1 MSHQA
6 PWSPEAEQ
14 SVLGALLLDNS
25 AFDRV
30 RGLLKRE
37 SFFDHRHAVIWQ
49 ATSDLLTS
57 GKAADVVTVFDA
69 LPDDKR
75 EDIGGLAYLHQ
86 LAQGTPSITSARQ
99 YAEIVRERAARR
111 ELLATADEI
120 RSLAESA
127 ADVGQAV
134 AEAQAA
140 IARVSAP
147 DRAAELPPFRLLS
160 VADVHALPAAIDRV
174 HGVYPAKGVGAIYG
188 PSGSGKSFLVIDL
201 MAAVAGADSWFGHKV
216 RPGRVV
222 YVMLEGAAGLAKR
235 IRAWEEVN
243 ERPFPD
249 GVSFLVESFRL
260 LERDHVLSLASAID
274 ALGGADVVVIDTL
287 NRAAPGADENSP
299 EDAGRMLEA
308 LQQLQNMIGGLVLV
322 VHHTGKDATKGM
334 RGHSSLFAAMDGA
347 IVTTRSGDVREW
359 SIDKVKDGRD
369 GEAHPYR
376 LRAVEVGEDEDGD
389 PITSCAVVQPEQGAY
404 VPELNRP
411 RPPKG
416 GNQRI
421 VYDALGP
428 LFREAHAFGKAGAP
442 ATRPCIE
449 LEAAVLKVRDRLT
462 VEPKRRTERAR
473 QAITGLVASGVLGSN
488 EGWIWLV

>member
-1 MSHQA
+1 MSQPL

-25 AFDRV
+25 VFDRV

-37 SFFDHRHAVIWQ
+37 AFFDHRHAAIWQ
-49 ATSDLLTS
+49 AASELLTA

-69 LPDDKR
+69 LPEDKR
-75 EDIGGLAYLHQ
+75 EECGGLAYLNQ
-86 LAQGTPSITSARQ
+86 LAQGTPSIASAPQ
-99 YAEIVRERAARR
+99 YAEIVRDRAVLRQ
-111 ELLATADEI
+111 LLAASDEI
-120 RSLAESA
+120 RSLAEKA

-134 AEAQAA
+134 TEAQAA
-140 IARVSAP
+140 LARVAAP
-147 DRAAELPPFRLLS
+147 ERAAGLPPFRLLS
-160 VADVHALPAAIDRV
+160 VADVQALPAALDRV
-174 HGVYPAKGVGAIYG
+174 HGVYPAQGVGAIYG

-201 MAAVAGADSWFGHKV
+201 MAAIASAESWFGHKV

-243 ERPFPD
+243 QRPFPD

-260 LERDHVLSLASAID
+260 LERDHVTSLAIAIEGM
-274 ALGGADVVVIDTL
+274 GGADVVVIDTL

-299 EDAGRMLEA
+299 EDAGRMLDA
-308 LQQLQNMIGGLVLV
+308 LQQLQSMLGGLVLV

-347 IVTTRSGDVREW
+347 IVTTRSGDAREW
-359 SIDKVKDGRD
+359 AIDKVKDGRD
-369 GEAHPYR
+369 GDAHPYR
-376 LRAVEVGEDEDGD
+376 LRAVEVGQDEDGD
-389 PITSCAVVQPEQGAY
+389 PITSCAVVQPDEGED

-428 LFREAHAFGKAGAP
+428 LFRDAHTFGKAGAP
-442 ATRPCIE
+442 AIRPCIE

>member
-1 MSHQA
+1 MTVQA
-6 PWSPEAEQ
+6 
-14 SVLGALLLDNS
+14 LDDAIN
-25 AFDRV
+25 
-30 RGLLKRE
+30 
-37 SFFDHRHAVIWQ
+37 
-49 ATSDLLTS
+49 
-57 GKAADVVTVFDA
+57 AA
-69 LPDDKR
+69 
-75 EDIGGLAYLHQ
+75 GG
-86 LAQGTPSITSARQ
+86 
-99 YAEIVRERAARR
+99 
-111 ELLATADEI
+111 
-120 RSLAESA
+120 SA
-127 ADVGQAV
+127 AVVDRDLRRW
-134 AEAQAA
+134 AEDDTPA
-140 IARVSAP
+140 
-147 DRAAELPPFRLLS
+147 LPPFRLLS
-160 VADVHALPAAIDRV
+160 VADIRALPPALDRV
-174 HGVYPAKGVGAIYG
+174 HGIYPVQGVGAIYG

-201 MAAVAGADSWFGHKV
+201 MAAVAGSASWFGHKV

-260 LERDHVLSLASAID
+260 LDRDHVHSLAGAID

-299 EDAGRMLEA
+299 EDAGRMLDA

-347 IVTTRSGDVREW
+347 IVTTRSGDAREW
-359 SIDKVKDGRD
+359 AIDKVKDGRD
-369 GEAHPYR
+369 GDAHPYR

-389 PITSCAVVQPEQGAY
+389 PITSCAVVLPGEGEEL
-404 VPELNRP
+404 PELNRP

-428 LFREAHAFGKAGAP
+428 LFREAHTFGKAGAP
-442 ATRPCIE
+442 AIRPCIE